1 MKILVVED
9 EQSLSDS
16 IKTYLSKEGYICEV
30 AGNYNSSHFKINL
43 YQYDCVIVD
52 INLPDG
58 SGLDLIK
65 ELKGKDSEIGIIIIS
80 ARNSLDDKI
89 KGLEIGSDDY
99 ITKPFH
105 LSELNARIKA
115 LIRRKRFNGH
125 KEMNINEIRVIPDE
139 RQVWINNIIL
149 PLTRKEYD
157 LFFYLITNKN
167 RVVTKESIAEYL
179 WGDDMD
185 MADSFDFVYAHVKN
199 LRRKMKAKG
208 GNDYIETM
216 YGIGYKFS
224 LH

>member
-139 RQVWINNIIL
+139 RQVFINNVLL

-157 LFFYLITNKN
+157 LFFYLLTNKN